1 MAQLDGKAAGMIAGL
16 GEHLGLREASP
27 EERAAFE
34 AKLSDAPRHCDD
46 YIDDPAQ
53 PECLR
58 RFLDY
63 ARLAPSLKYSTGDAA
78 FDAAIEARLGH
89 PMWRDP
95 APVLFARHEG
105 RPVRV
110 TMASR
115 FGDVGISE
123 DLDAERG
130 YGRRVAVEELTD
142 FSAERPEP
150 RVVVKVAVDWNAPS
164 WGCGN
169 MGSPGGPAAVASHY
183 RMLAEI
189 SAPETRGFE
198 GNRAERRAA
207 AARARKG

>member
-1 MAQLDGKAAGMIAGL
+1 MAK
-16 GEHLGLREASP
+16 
-27 EERAAFE
+27 
-34 AKLSDAPRHCDD
+34 HCDD

-63 ARLAPSLKYSTGDAA
+63 ARLAPSLKYPTGDEA
-78 FDAAIEARLGH
+78 FDRAIEERLGH

-95 APVLFARHEG
+95 IPVLFARHEG

-123 DLDAERG
+123 DLAGERG
-130 YGRRVAVEELTD
+130 YGKRVAVEELTD
-142 FSAERPEP
+142 FSAERPCAWSE
-150 RVVVKVAVDWNAPS
+150 RVYTNGAITLSIDCAQGSDDPARPKFRPGPGTIAFVDDACGA
-164 WGCGN
+164 WGGGFIGN
-169 MGSPGGPAAVASHY
+169 PGNRAASASHN

-189 SAPETRGFE
+189 SSPEIRRFE

-207 AARARKG
+207 AARARRA

>member
-1 MAQLDGKAAGMIAGL
+1 MA
-16 GEHLGLREASP
+16 
-27 EERAAFE
+27 
-34 AKLSDAPRHCDD
+34 RHCDD

-63 ARLAPSLKYSTGDAA
+63 ARLAPSLKYPTGDAA

-95 APVLFARHEG
+95 VPVLFARHEG

-123 DLDAERG
+123 DLDAEHG

-142 FSAERPEP
+142 FSAERPYAWGERVYTNGP
-150 RVVVKVAVDWNAPS
+150 ARVVAVGGA
-164 WGCGN
+164 WGGGFMGN
-169 MGSPGGPAAVASHY
+169 PGNRAAAASHN

-189 SAPETRGFE
+189 SAPEIHAFT

-207 AARARKG
+207 AALARRQAPRS